1 LEIMIQSYTG
11 GCQCG
16 KVRYEVQL
24 DIGELIS
31 CNCSRCGKLGFLL
44 AFTPASQFKLLQGE
58 KDLQTY
64 EFNRHM
70 IEHKFCTACGVQSFA
85 LGKNPTSGES
95 MAAINV
101 RCLDGVE
108 AEQFKVRKVDGRS
121 L

>member
-1 LEIMIQSYTG
+1 MSQSYTG

-31 CNCSRCGKLGFLL
+31 CNCSRCGKLGLLL

-58 KDLQTY
+58 KDLQTF

-70 IEHKFCTACGVQSFA
+70 IEHKFCTTCGVQSFA
-85 LGKNPTSGES
+85 LGKNPKTNES

-101 RCLDGVE
+101 RCLDGVD
-108 AEQFKVRKVDGRS
+108 ADQFKVRKVDGRS

>member
-1 LEIMIQSYTG
+1 MSQSYTG

-31 CNCSRCGKLGFLL
+31 CNCSRCARLGFLL
-44 AFTPASQFKLLQGE
+44 AFAPASQFRLVQGE
-58 KDLQTY
+58 ADLATY
-64 EFNRHM
+64 EFNRHT
-70 IEHKFCTACGVQSFA
+70 IQHKFCTTCGVQSFA
-85 LGKNPTSGES
+85 LGSNPRTNES

-101 RCLDGVE
+101 RCLDGIDVDE
-108 AEQFKVRKVDGRS
+108 FKVRKVDGRS

>member
-1 LEIMIQSYTG
+1 MSQSYTG

-24 DIGELIS
+24 DIGEVIA
-31 CNCSRCGKLGFLL
+31 CNCSRCGRLGLLL
-44 AFTPASQFKLLQGE
+44 AFAPASQFKLLQGE
-58 KDLQTY
+58 KGLTTY
-64 EFNRHM
+64 EFNRHL
-70 IEHKFCTACGVQSFA
+70 IEHKFCSTCGAQSFA
-85 LGKNPTSGES
+85 LGKNPKTGES

-108 AEQFKVRKVDGRS
+108 ADQFKVRKVDGRS